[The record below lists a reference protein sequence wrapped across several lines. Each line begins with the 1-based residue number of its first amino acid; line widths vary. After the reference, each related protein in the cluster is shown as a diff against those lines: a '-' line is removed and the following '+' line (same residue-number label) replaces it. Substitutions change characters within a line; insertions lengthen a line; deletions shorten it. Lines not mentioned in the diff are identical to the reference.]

1 MFDSA
6 TNLDPRGVHEWVEML
21 ATVDGAG
28 EPDSALVDA
37 LSVLERLKSAAAAA
51 QARITMAL
59 DRSQRAACTSES
71 EHRACSRSVGA
82 QVALARRESPYA
94 GNRHLGVAHAL
105 CEEMPRTMG
114 SLTRGEISEWRAH
127 LVVRETATLSKEHR
141 AAVDEELDGRLAQ
154 MGNRQVGAQAR
165 AAGYRLDPTSLLR
178 RTRGAESDRRVTL
191 RAAPDTMTLLTGFLP
206 VAQGVAV
213 HAALRRVADALRSQG
228 DDRSRDQIMADT
240 LVARCTGRA
249 DAVGT
254 PVEIQLVMTDH
265 ALLEGGDEPA
275 RVPGYGPIPAW
286 LGRRL
291 VREAD
296 KAWVR
301 RLFVS
306 PTTRELVAMSSRR
319 RLFPGKLR
327 DFLVLRDE
335 VCRTPWCDAPVRH
348 IDHPRP
354 HARGGSTTSDNAQ
367 GLCEGCNYVKET
379 PGWSATAEGSSV
391 TTRSPSAQIHVT
403 RPPPA
408 PRGRARPVV
417 VEFYREPNKRPSLPA
432 A

>member
-1 MFDSA
+1 M
-6 TNLDPRGVHEWVEML
+6 
-21 ATVDGAG
+21 
-28 EPDSALVDA
+28 
-37 LSVLERLKSAAAAA
+37 
-51 QARITMAL
+51 
-59 DRSQRAACTSES
+59 
-71 EHRACSRSVGA
+71 
-82 QVALARRESPYA
+82 
-94 GNRHLGVAHAL
+94 
-105 CEEMPRTMG
+105 
-114 SLTRGEISEWRAH
+114 
-127 LVVRETATLSKEHR
+127 
-141 AAVDEELDGRLAQ
+141 DEELDGRLAQ
-154 MGNRQVGAQAR
+154 MGNRQVAAQAR

-191 RAAPDTMTLLTGFLP
+191 RPAPDTMTLLTGFLP

-213 HAALRRVADALRSQG
+213 HAALRRHADSLRSQG
-228 DDRSRDQIMADT
+228 DDRSLGQIMADT

-265 ALLEGGDEPA
+265 ALLGGGDEPA
-275 RVPGYGPIPAW
+275 RVPGHGPIPAW

-348 IDHPRP
+348 VDHPQP

-367 GLCEGCNYVKET
+367 GLCESCNYVKET

-391 TTRSPSAQIHVT
+391 TTRSPSAQMHVT